1 MGTGS
6 QASKPTWINPCVE
19 LGGREHAPCASDMQ
33 AVKNV
38 PTKAMVDDVA
48 AQNGPV
54 QFVQLNARIQQQ
66 GACGMYVNYRLFG
79 LAVEWVSTG

>member
-1 MGTGS
+1 
-6 QASKPTWINPCVE
+6 
-19 LGGREHAPCASDMQ
+19 
-33 AVKNV
+33 
-38 PTKAMVDDVA
+38 MVDDAA

-66 GACGMYVNYRLFG
+66 GACGMYVDYRLFG

>member
-1 MGTGS
+1 MQNSRTC
-6 QASKPTWINPCVE
+6 AECVRYA
-19 LGGREHAPCASDMQ
+19 GRQ
-33 AVKNV
+33 NV
-38 PTKAMVDDVA
+38 LTKAMVDDAA

-66 GACGMYVNYRLFG
+66 GACGMYVDYRLFG